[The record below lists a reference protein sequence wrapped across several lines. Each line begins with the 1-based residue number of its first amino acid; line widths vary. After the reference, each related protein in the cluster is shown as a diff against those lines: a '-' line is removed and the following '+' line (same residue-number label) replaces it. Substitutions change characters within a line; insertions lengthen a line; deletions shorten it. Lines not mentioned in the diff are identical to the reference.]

1 MNFLKIVVL
10 IKNIKA
16 LRKERLVWI
25 LKLMQVELFRL
36 MTTIIFKGSLWMQK
50 QVTRPSIVDGEMQQQ
65 AVVKKK
71 FS

>member
-25 LKLMQVELFRL
+25 LKLMLVELFRL

-50 QVTRPSIVDGEMQQQ
+50 QVTRPSIVDGEMQQK
-65 AVVKKK
+65 AVIKKK